1 MNNELKEILE
11 KCNKA
16 TSPNDVEFDLIENG
30 WGVRYIRIDDVMKI
44 NEKTTD
50 IREEV
55 SHFFEMEIEQT
66 KEWLKEECFDC
77 YNGVQVGHEQ
87 AIELMKK
94 HISFC
99 EHILKMLEESKCMSS

>member
-16 TSPNDVEFDLIENG
+16 TSPNDVEFGLIENG
-30 WGVRYIRIDDVMKI
+30 CGVRDIRIDDLMKI

-66 KEWLKEECFDC
+66 KEWLKEEYFDC
-77 YNGVQVGHEQ
+77 YNGVQVGHKK
-87 AIELMKK
+87 AVELMKK
-94 HISFC
+94 HIIFC
-99 EHILKMLEESKCMSS
+99 EHILEMLNK